1 LRVRNTGVTLRRVLA
16 SLVVAAGLVSACS
29 DTPRLAPPPDRNPEV
44 SEPRQPQVYASG
56 TSLGGDGGTTRVEW
70 DLEEI
75 VGFSHAV
82 SLTAATPTSITVRSA
97 SRQGASDT
105 IWLVGTDLTPNGP
118 SVVFGGADH
127 QIDSIVLV
135 NAAGDE
141 LAIELIEVP
150 DLDWSLAIEELPR
163 DWSSAG
169 ETTVEVVASKS
180 GIELAREDLAGFN
193 S

>member
-1 LRVRNTGVTLRRVLA
+1 VWRVVV
-16 SLVVAAGLVSACS
+16 SLIAAALVASACS
-29 DTPRLAPPPDRNPEV
+29 DTPRLAPPPDSNPEV

-56 TSLGGDGGTTRVEW
+56 TATAGEGDATPVEW

-75 VGFSHAV
+75 IGFSHAV

-97 SRQGASDT
+97 SRQGLADEV
-105 IWLVGTDLTPNGP
+105 WLVGTNLTPNGP

-141 LAIELIEVP
+141 LAIELIDVP
-150 DLDWSLAIEELPR
+150 ELDWSLAIEELPSG
-163 DWSSAG
+163 WSSSNDP
-169 ETTVEVVASKS
+169 TVEVIASKS
-180 GIELAREDLAGFN
+180 GVELAREDLAGFD